1 MNPGGAWAVLLA
13 AAACEVGWAV
23 ALKYAQGWSRLFPAA
38 MALILMVASVL
49 LLERAMR
56 EIPVG
61 TAYAVWTG
69 LGAVGTALAG
79 IYLFDEPRT
88 AARLASMALILAGIV
103 GLKLFGSA
111 H

>member
-1 MNPGGAWAVLLA
+1 MSVGTAWLVLLA

-23 ALKYAQGWSRLFPAA
+23 ALKYAQGWSRLLPSLY
-38 MALILMVASVL
+38 ALVLMVASVL

-56 EIPVG
+56 VIPVG

-69 LGAVGTALAG
+69 LGAVGTAAAG
-79 IYLFDEPRT
+79 MWLFDEPRA
-88 AARLASMALILAGIV
+88 AARLVSIALILAGIV
-103 GLKLFGSA
+103 GLKLSGGA